1 MKLKCLVVDDEPL
14 ARNLLKGYIEKL
26 YPTLVIEGVCNS
38 AIEAQNF
45 LFKNHV
51 DVLFM
56 DIEMP
61 NLSGMDFL
69 KSLSNPPFTIITSA
83 YSEFAVTSYELD
95 NIVDYLIK
103 PIAFNR
109 FVKATN
115 RVVCLLNKDENVA
128 ITKNVESTSHTGVPV
143 LIEKKSDYIFFRQES
158 KIIKVNHNGIRYIQS
173 FGEYAKVYT
182 EEGRIVSRLALSKI
196 LDNLPRERFI
206 RIHRSYIVNLQFIS
220 HLEGNHVMIG
230 DAAIPVSRGKKE
242 ELLSFIKANG
252 YLD

>member
-14 ARNLLKGYIEKL
+14 ACNLLKDYVEKL
-26 YPTLVIEGVCNS
+26 YPTLVIEGVCSS

-45 LFKNHV
+45 LCKNHV

-69 KSLSNPPFTIITSA
+69 KSLSNPPYTIITSA

-115 RVVCLLNKDENVA
+115 RVLDLLNKKEDAA
-128 ITKNVESTSHTGVPV
+128 ITKNNT
-143 LIEKKSDYIFFRQES
+143 L
-158 KIIKVNHNGIRYIQS
+158 
-173 FGEYAKVYT
+173 
-182 EEGRIVSRLALSKI
+182 
-196 LDNLPRERFI
+196 
-206 RIHRSYIVNLQFIS
+206 
-220 HLEGNHVMIG
+220 
-230 DAAIPVSRGKKE
+230 
-242 ELLSFIKANG
+242 
-252 YLD
+252 